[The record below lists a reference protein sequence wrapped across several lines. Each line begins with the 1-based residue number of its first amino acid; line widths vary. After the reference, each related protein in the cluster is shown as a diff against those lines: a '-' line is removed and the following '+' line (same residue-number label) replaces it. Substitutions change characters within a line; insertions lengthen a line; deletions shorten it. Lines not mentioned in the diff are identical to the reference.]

1 MFTFKNTFFDLPSDF
16 YENVKPTPVS
26 NPKIIKLNKKL
37 YENLDLD
44 DQISNDLLTK
54 VFSGNLVL
62 DSTQPISLKYAGHQF
77 GNFINQL
84 GDGRAILLGEIVNK
98 SNERFDI
105 QLKGSGLT
113 PFSRQ
118 GDGRSALGPVI
129 REYVVSEAMFHLGI
143 PTTRALCAVET
154 GEKVMRE
161 SIQPGGILTRVA
173 RSHIRVGSFEY
184 FASRED
190 WKNVELLL
198 NYSIDRHYP
207 EIKESDEKALEFLR
221 SVASRQSD
229 LMADWMGVGFI
240 HGVMNTDNFTISGE
254 TLDYGPCA
262 FMDEYDPATVYSS
275 IDHGGRYAFGNQ
287 PSIAAWN
294 LASLAGCL
302 ISFIDNDSKKANEL
316 ATKVLDDFSIN
327 TNQEILNVMCQKIGL
342 DGNSDQHQTILK
354 SLLKIMIPNQADY
367 ILSFRYLGQTLL
379 DKDSLFLDQFKE
391 KEKIKE
397 WLSNWKLTVKELD
410 LDAEELVKKMDSI
423 NPIYIPRNHNVD
435 KAIKAAYEE
444 NLEPMNE
451 LLEALKNP
459 FKENKK
465 YSHLTVPPKEEEKIL
480 QTFCGT

>member
-1 MFTFKNTFFDLPSDF
+1 MKLSNSYIGLPEDF
-16 YENVKPTPVS
+16 YQVINPLPVKS
-26 NPKIIKLNKKL
+26 PKLIAFN
-37 YENLDLD
+37 EDLAK
-44 DQISNDLLTK
+44 DLGLTMDPDEALK
-54 VFSGNLVL
+54 YFSGN
-62 DSTQPISLKYAGHQF
+62 SIPKNTTPIALNYAGHQF
-77 GNFINQL
+77 GNFVHEL
-84 GDGRAILLGEIVNK
+84 GDGRATLLGEIEVDK
-98 SNERFDI
+98 ERFDV
-105 QLKGSGLT
+105 QLKGSGPT
-113 PFSRQ
+113 KFSRQ

-129 REYVVSEAMFHLGI
+129 REYIISEAMHHLNI
-143 PTTRALCAVET
+143 PTTRALAAVST
-154 GEKVMRE
+154 GEHVFRE
-161 SIQPGGILTRVA
+161 QIEQGGILTRIA
-173 RSHIRVGSFEY
+173 KSHIRVGTFEY
-184 FASRED
+184 FASRQQWE
-190 WKNVELLL
+190 NVKLLADYTIQRHFPEIRELDNHYLELL
-198 NYSIDRHYP
+198 
-207 EIKESDEKALEFLR
+207 KAV
-221 SVASRQSD
+221 SNRQSK
-229 LMADWMGVGFI
+229 LIAKWMSVGFI

-302 ISFIDNDSKKANEL
+302 ISFIDSDSKKANEL

-342 DGNSDQHQTILK
+342 EGKSDQHQTILK
-354 SLLKIMIPNQADY
+354 ELLKIMIPNQADY
-367 ILSFRYLGQTLL
+367 TLSFRFLSQALL

-391 KEKIKE
+391 QEKINE

-410 LDAEELVKKMDSI
+410 LDAEEMVKKMDSI

-459 FKENKK
+459 FKENIK
-465 YSHLTVPPKEEEKIL
+465 YSHLTIPPKEEEKIL